1 MLLRTMLLPTMQKQ
15 TTLFTLPARLSAVAI
30 AVLLTGCSL
39 APDYQ
44 QPEMPVAAQW
54 ATGSNAP
61 QTAANAEQPAVDW
74 QTFVTDPGLR
84 QLITLAQDNNRD
96 LRQTLL
102 NVAAA
107 RAQYGI
113 QAAERLPTVQLQG
126 SAARQRTPADLRSAA
141 EPAVQSS
148 YQLGAGLTAFELDV
162 FGRVKN
168 LTEAAL
174 QQYLATEATASSA
187 QISLVAD
194 TIAAYLRLDGAR
206 QRYELA
212 TRTRQTREVSLEL
225 VKQRQKRGAASELDY
240 QDALSLLQQAEVA
253 QQRIEREQ
261 QQARNALTLLTG
273 VADIQPYLAET
284 AGKHAVLQ
292 QELSAGTPSTLLAR
306 RPDIV
311 AAEHRLRSQNAS
323 IGAARAAFFPR
334 ISLTGLFGV
343 SSAELSDLF
352 GSDQHS
358 WSFSPQLTLP
368 IFDAGRN
375 SANLDLAKVRKD
387 IAVAAYEQT
396 IQVAFREVSDALVAT
411 DTLRREERA
420 QQVLALSSTER
431 LRLSQARYQHGVD
444 DYLRYLDAQREDF
457 SQQMALVQIETQRQ
471 IALADLFRALG
482 GGWSGSNAIDTGQ
495 AAP

>member
-1 MLLRTMLLPTMQKQ
+1 M
-15 TTLFTLPARLSAVAI
+15 
-30 AVLLTGCSL
+30 
-39 APDYQ
+39 
-44 QPEMPVAAQW
+44 
-54 ATGSNAP
+54 
-61 QTAANAEQPAVDW
+61 
-74 QTFVTDPGLR
+74 
-84 QLITLAQDNNRD
+84 
-96 LRQTLL
+96 
-102 NVAAA
+102 
-107 RAQYGI
+107 
-113 QAAERLPTVQLQG
+113 
-126 SAARQRTPADLRSAA
+126 
-141 EPAVQSS
+141 
-148 YQLGAGLTAFELDV
+148 
-162 FGRVKN
+162 
-168 LTEAAL
+168 
-174 QQYLATEATASSA
+174 
-187 QISLVAD
+187 
-194 TIAAYLRLDGAR
+194 
-206 QRYELA
+206 
-212 TRTRQTREVSLEL
+212 
-225 VKQRQKRGAASELDY
+225 
-240 QDALSLLQQAEVA
+240 
-253 QQRIEREQ
+253 
-261 QQARNALTLLTG
+261 
-273 VADIQPYLAET
+273 
-284 AGKHAVLQ
+284 
-292 QELSAGTPSTLLAR
+292 
-306 RPDIV
+306 

-457 SQQMALVQIETQRQ
+457 TQQMALVQIETQRQ

-482 GGWSGSNAIDTGQ
+482 GGWSGSSVTDTGQ